1 MPDQASIVD
10 RVLGP
15 MRAAVRAWRRP
26 LDSELR
32 VLQEEVRELRREMQS
47 RLLQYNHQLGRMARV
62 SGADEAAERRLS
74 GRAIP
79 MDGGEHEPAVWDA
92 IGDDEPFPDPEGREW
107 LTLDACPVCGGA
119 ERTPV
124 NPWNK
129 FILIPKAPDQTSAQY
144 NYAVCHS
151 CGVLYA
157 TRRPTGSRYHFLLE
171 HFGEVVAK
179 KGSRGTGE
187 ITNRL
192 LNPYPLSDADR
203 EELRRLAAHGVFVSD
218 HLGLT
223 GKQYLAPLLRDRFEN
238 CVHTDIISSL
248 IEPRGARVVEVRSR
262 AGTILDGLRRAWGA
276 TVFAMPIWESQQ
288 FLLEELFGITTSTLI
303 DFEHFQIPFDGEFDL
318 IICNHMFTHS
328 VRPRDFFAELRR
340 KLKPGGHVYFYMECD
355 DAEFLAGNQS
365 MFATLNPLH
374 MQAFDQAS
382 FVRGLA
388 ANGFETVFIKGR
400 NLHHLAL
407 ARLASTPPT
416 MKPIGGQQRDARVEA
431 YRQAFDRAV
440 LGVDEALRPRVA
452 AEWPGAVERAVAS
465 GVADY
470 DERGRLR
477 LVSR

>member
-15 MRAAVRAWRRP
+15 IRAAVRAWRRP

-79 MDGGEHEPAVWDA
+79 VDGGEHEPAVWDA
-92 IGDDEPFPDPEGREW
+92 IGDDQPFPDPEGREW
-107 LTLDACPVCGGA
+107 LTLNACPVCGGA

-144 NYAVCHS
+144 DYAVCHS

-223 GKQYLAPLLRDRFEN
+223 GKQHLAPLLRDRFEN

-248 IEPRGARVVEVRSR
+248 IEPRGARIVEVRSR

-416 MKPIGGQQRDARVEA
+416 MKPIGGKQRDARVEA